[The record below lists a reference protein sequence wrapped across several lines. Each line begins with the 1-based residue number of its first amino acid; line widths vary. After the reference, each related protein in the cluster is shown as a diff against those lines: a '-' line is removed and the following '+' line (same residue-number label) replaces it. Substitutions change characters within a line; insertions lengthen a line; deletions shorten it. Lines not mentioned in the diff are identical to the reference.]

1 MKNINNNYNNY
12 NAAFSGLKKDKPI
25 MRDKTSKINVLVP
38 ATKKFLADAV
48 EKEVPENGSFKKV
61 FLTFDVPE
69 TNNQALMI
77 VEQNSKEPKT
87 QRNLLIGVRHKNRDR
102 LTSNLLEVGTKQ
114 DILEYLK
121 KEDNTQEIID
131 SVNHLSEKT
140 DDFYSQ
146 L

>member
-1 MKNINNNYNNY
+1 
-12 NAAFSGLKKDKPI
+12 
-25 MRDKTSKINVLVP
+25 
-38 ATKKFLADAV
+38 
-48 EKEVPENGSFKKV
+48 
-61 FLTFDVPE
+61 VPE